1 MEEKIMKESK
11 DNIVIAVGITAL
23 VISVMIAL
31 SSLSK
36 VSTPLSLGS
45 DKIVASTVTETPVTL
60 ITNLT
65 DKKVPTTTLNPVV
78 SENTKPLKV
87 VKNIKALK
95 LSKDRTINIFGPISA
110 NAHEAAAMIRSM
122 NYQNTKEPIF
132 IVLYSPGGSV
142 VDGAALIS
150 AMQVSEAPVHT
161 VCYTFC
167 ASMAAMIHQY
177 GAQRYITDRSILMFH
192 PASFG
197 TEGEVDKMFSQISM
211 IRRYIN
217 KIEMEVATRMSLSF
231 TQYKTLTANEYWID
245 SEDSLRANAS
255 DQIVYL
261 VPTGLPSKNTIFSET
276 EDKKELEKK
285 NDKGLKDLQWIY

>member
-1 MEEKIMKESK
+1 MENKE
-11 DNIVIAVGITAL
+11 NMFIAVGVTIG
-23 VISVMIAL
+23 VIAIMILTTSV
-31 SSLSK
+31 SK
-36 VSTPLSLGS
+36 MVAPFSLGS
-45 DKIVASTVTETPVTL
+45 DKVIPSVVSQAPMTP
-60 ITNLT
+60 ITSLT
-65 DKKVPTTTLNPVV
+65 DKKVPTTTLNPAA
-78 SENTKPLKV
+78 SENTKALKS

-95 LSKDRTINIFGPISA
+95 LNKDRTINIFGPISG
-110 NAHEAAAMIRSM
+110 NAHQAAAMVRSM
-122 NYQNTKEPIF
+122 NYQNTKEPIY

-150 AMQVSEAPVHT
+150 AMQVSEAPVYT

-177 GAQRYITDRSILMFH
+177 GVQRYITDRSILMFH

-217 KIEMEVATRMSLSF
+217 KIEMEVSTRMNLTF
-231 TQYKTLTANEYWID
+231 AQYKSLTANEYWID
-245 SEDSLRANAS
+245 SEDGLRANAA

-261 VPTGLPSKNTIFSET
+261 VPTGLPSKNSVISDEPEDLKKTKKTSE
-276 EDKKELEKK
+276 
-285 NDKGLKDLQWIY
+285 KGLQDLQWIY